1 MGGSST
7 MSVSAGRVLPMPK
20 GTYDASVTYNMLD
33 MVYYSG
39 STYVC
44 KAQTTGH
51 APTDTDYWQIMAQGT
66 QSAQI
71 AGNYYGTCDTA
82 SATSNKVV
90 TVPASENFVLQLGD
104 IVGVRFTNT
113 NTANNPTLN
122 VNNSGAKPIY
132 YNDDAVHTTYL
143 WAGGE
148 ADRDTLFM
156 YDGTNWV
163 WIAHDVDLD
172 TDALADLTDTN
183 VSSPTNGQALLYN
196 STSQK
201 WENGDITSKLADL
214 TDTNISSVANKDI
227 LQYNSTSGKWENKA
241 LYKKLTATLTAGQTT
256 LTFTDSSIVATSLV
270 KLFSAEEL
278 DYESATSAVGSV
290 TFTFEAQASDVTF
303 TLLVMNI

>member
-1 MGGSST
+1 MGGSCI
-7 MSVSAGRVLPMPK
+7 MAVSAGRVLMLPK
-20 GTYDASVTYNMLD
+20 GNYDATTTYEFLD
-33 MVYYSG
+33 AVYYSG
-39 STYVC
+39 STYIC
-44 KAQTTGH
+44 KQQTTGH
-51 APTDTDYWQIMAQGT
+51 APTDTTYWQLMAQGT

-82 SATSNKVV
+82 SATANKVV
-90 TVPASENFVLQLGD
+90 TVPASENFVLQIGD

-132 YNDDAVHTTYL
+132 YNDDAVHTNYL

-148 ADRDTLFM
+148 ADRDTVFM

-163 WIAHDVDLD
+163 WIAHDVDLN
-172 TDALADLTDTN
+172 TDALADLTDTAI
-183 VSSPTNGQALLYN
+183 SSPTNGQALVYN
-196 STSQK
+196 SQTGK
-201 WENGDITSKLADL
+201 WENATPANSLSDL
-214 TDTNISSVANKDI
+214 SDTTISSVANKDI
-227 LQYNSTSGKWENKA
+227 LQYNSQSAKWENKA

-278 DYESATSAVGSV
+278 DYESATSSVGSV
-290 TFTFEAQASDVTF
+290 TFTFEEQASDVTF
-303 TLLVMNI
+303 TLLVMNL